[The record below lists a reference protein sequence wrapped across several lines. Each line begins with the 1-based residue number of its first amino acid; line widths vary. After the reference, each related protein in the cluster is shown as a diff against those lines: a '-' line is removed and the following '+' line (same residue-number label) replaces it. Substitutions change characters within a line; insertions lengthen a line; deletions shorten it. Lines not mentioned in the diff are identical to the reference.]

1 MFRMSRLRG
10 PIPAMAVVVA
20 VILGAVG
27 PALAEDPVDELKSQR
42 EQNIKDAA
50 AAAAKLDELSAQDQ
64 ELADAIAALDDQI
77 ALERLKVAAADRA
90 IADAEKSAGQFRQQ
104 ATLFAGDIEELKLKL
119 QESAINAFMRPS
131 DTLMSQ
137 LANSDLMEETLRRS
151 YLGDV
156 VGDTTQLIDELRVV
170 EARRASSADAAN
182 KIAAAA
188 EKTKASREDHLAT
201 LSAAQVEQEALR
213 SEVAARMAEWQSNK
227 DTFEQSIVDIGD
239 EIRSIQAEAARKEAA
254 KKAAEAA
261 RQAAAEA
268 ARQAAA
274 AAEADSQAD
283 ATPATQPP
291 STTGEFVVTTRP
303 VPGRISSP
311 FGPRRHPVF
320 GSTAS
325 HPGIDMQARSGDPI
339 HAAADGVVITAR
351 WINGY
356 GNAVIISHGPKF
368 STLYAHQSK
377 LLVSVGDQVSSG
389 DVIGLVGSTGWSTG
403 PHLHFEVRINGTPV
417 NPAPYLPSTGSS

>member
-1 MFRMSRLRG
+1 
-10 PIPAMAVVVA
+10 MAVVVA

-27 PALAEDPVDELKSQR
+27 PALAQGSVDELKSQR
-42 EQNIKDAA
+42 EQDIKDAA

-64 ELADAIAALDDQI
+64 QLVDAIAALDNQI
-77 ALERLKVAAADRA
+77 ALEGSKVAAADRA
-90 IADAEKSAGQFRQQ
+90 IADAEKSAAQFRQQ

-156 VGDTTQLIDELRVV
+156 VGDTTQLIDELRAV

-182 KIAAAA
+182 KVAAAA

-201 LSAAQVEQEALR
+201 LTAAQVEQEALR

-274 AAEADSQAD
+274 
-283 ATPATQPP
+283 TPATQPP
-291 STTGEFVVTTRP
+291 SATGDFVVTTRP
-303 VPGRISSP
+303 VPGRVTSP

-325 HPGIDMQARSGDPI
+325 HPGVDMQARSGDPI

-356 GNAVIISHGPKF
+356 GNAVIISHGAKF

-417 NPAPYLPSTGSS
+417 NPEPYLP